1 MMTTCS
7 TGTENALKLALETN
21 AKLVYTSSCEVYGDP
36 MVSPQTEDY
45 TGNVSTIGP
54 RSAYEEA
61 KRMGETWVRLY
72 QENYAVNAKVV
83 RIFNTYGEG
92 MHIEDTRVIPSFIRN
107 IKQGKPVVIY
117 GNGEQQRTHMH
128 VDDLVNGLQTV
139 LHEGQ
144 AGEAY
149 NIGGVNPISIKQL
162 ADIFREL
169 VDDNIEIHYKQHFIE
184 DHMSRKPCVKKVS
197 TLGWNSHVSLK
208 SGLARMLNT
217 YGVPV
222 KDDYMY
228 LVTPQE
234 VRTPSVLQG

>member
-1 MMTTCS
+1 MLRELKENENFRLFDFDITQHNFLSTFSMFPIKEIYHLACPTGVPNIKTMGARMMTTCS

-92 MHIEDTRVIPSFIRN
+92 MHIEDTRVIPSFMRN

-169 VDDNIEIHYKQHFIE
+169 VDDNIEIHYKQHFI
-184 DHMSRKPCVKKVS
+184 
-197 TLGWNSHVSLK
+197 
-208 SGLARMLNT
+208 
-217 YGVPV
+217 
-222 KDDYMY
+222 
-228 LVTPQE
+228 
-234 VRTPSVLQG
+234 